1 VKESG
6 VLIDVHG
13 NPLKP
18 KSKDLQKEE
27 AAPSVGSNRS
37 SVFSSVISGLTPSK
51 LSGILND
58 AVESDPAEFFALA
71 EEMEERDLHYHS
83 VLGTRKRAVTKLEI
97 AIEPVDDSPEEIE
110 IAELVR
116 LVVET
121 PEFDEMREDMLDA
134 FGKGI
139 SVIEQIWDTSGDKWI
154 PRQWKWRDPRFFDFD
169 EKTRSELMLKEGQD
183 LKPLTPGKFICHK
196 AKVKSGLPI
205 RGGLARLCALAFM
218 MKNYTLKDWIQFCE
232 IFGMPLRLG
241 RYDASASEDDKRRL
255 LRAVLSIAGDAGAII
270 PKGMDIEFINAT
282 SGRGEAVFG
291 KLADYLDKQVSKAV
305 LGQTMTT
312 DDGSSQAQAKVHDD
326 VRDDIRDADKR
337 RAEAT
342 MQRDVVN
349 QVVAINY
356 GVRERYP
363 KLTLIV
369 TEVEDTEALANALSA
384 LVPLGLRVKQQ
395 QVREKFGLEE
405 PEDGDELLVTS
416 SSAENPSEKP
426 PEKQANKKAL
436 NSSDDPIEEID
447 EITEEELAKWEETF
461 APLLAPVLDA
471 ADKADDFEAFLEKV
485 DEIFADAEDGE
496 LIISMA
502 KAMAKARINGLANG

>member
-1 VKESG
+1 MKESG

-18 KSKDLQKEE
+18 KPKELAKEE
-27 AAPSVGSNRS
+27 AAPSVGSNRP
-37 SVFSSVISGLTPSK
+37 SVFGSVVSGLTPSK
-51 LSGILND
+51 LAGILND

-97 AIEPVDDSPEEIE
+97 AIEPVDDSAEEIE

-169 EKTRSELMLKEGQD
+169 EKTRSELLLKEGQN

-205 RGGLARLCALAFM
+205 RGGLARLCALSFM

-241 RYDASASEDDKRRL
+241 RYDTSASEDDKRRL

-270 PKGMDIEFINAT
+270 PKGMEIEFINAT

-356 GVRERYP
+356 GVREKYP

-405 PEDGDELLVTS
+405 PEDGDELLVTGVT
-416 SSAENPSEKP
+416 AEEPALKP
-426 PEKQANKKAL
+426 AANKKAL
-436 NSSDDPIEEID
+436 NNSDAPSEEID
-447 EITEEELAKWEETF
+447 EITLEELDKWEETF

-471 ADKADDFEAFLEKV
+471 ADEADSFEAFLERV
-485 DEIFADAEDGE
+485 DELFGEAEDGE
-496 LIISMA
+496 MIISLA
-502 KAMAKARINGLANG
+502 RAMAKARINGLADG

>member
-1 VKESG
+1 MKESG

-18 KSKDLQKEE
+18 KPKDLQQEE
-27 AAPSVGSNRS
+27 AAPSVGSNRP
-37 SVFSSVISGLTPSK
+37 SVFSSVVSGLNPSK
-51 LSGILND
+51 LAGILND

-97 AIEPVDDSPEEIE
+97 AIEPVDDTPEEIE

-169 EKTRSELMLKEGQD
+169 EKTRSELLLKEGQD
-183 LKPLTPGKFICHK
+183 LKPLTPGKYICHK

-205 RGGLARLCALAFM
+205 RGGLARLCALSFM

-241 RYDASASEDDKRRL
+241 RYDASASEEDKRRL

-270 PKGMDIEFINAT
+270 PKGMEIEFINAT

-312 DDGSSQAQAKVHDD
+312 DDGSSQAQAKVHDE

-349 QVVAINY
+349 QIVAINY
-356 GVRERYP
+356 GIREKYP

-405 PEDGDELLVTS
+405 PEDDDELLITGGTR
-416 SSAENPSEKP
+416 EEP
-426 PEKQANKKAL
+426 PLKQAANKKAL
-436 NSSDDPIEEID
+436 NNIDDPSEEID
-447 EITEEELAKWEETF
+447 AITEEELAKWEETF
-461 APLLAPVLDA
+461 EPLLQPVLDA
-471 ADKADDFEAFLEKV
+471 ADEADNFEAFLERV
-485 DEIFADAEDGE
+485 DELFADAENGE
-496 LIISMA
+496 MIISLA
-502 KAMAKARINGLANG
+502 KAMAKARINGLASG

>member
-1 VKESG
+1 MRESG

-18 KSKDLQKEE
+18 KPKELSTEE
-27 AAPSVGSNRS
+27 AAPSVGNNRP
-37 SVFSSVISGLTPSK
+37 SVFSSVVSGLTPSR
-51 LSGILND
+51 LASILND
-58 AVESDPAEFFALA
+58 AVENDPAEFFALA

-169 EKTRSELMLKEGQD
+169 EKTRSELLLKEGQN
-183 LKPLTPGKFICHK
+183 LRPLTPGKFICHK

-205 RGGLARLCALAFM
+205 RGGLARLCALSFM

-241 RYDASASEDDKRRL
+241 RYDAAASEEDKRRL

-270 PKGMDIEFINAT
+270 PKGMEIEFINAT

-342 MQRDVVN
+342 LQRDVVN

-356 GVRERYP
+356 GLRKKYP

-405 PEDGDELLVTS
+405 PEDGDELLVTGVT
-416 SSAENPSEKP
+416 AEEPALKP
-426 PEKQANKKAL
+426 AANKLKAL
-436 NSSDDPIEEID
+436 NNSDATSEEID
-447 EITEEELAKWEETF
+447 EIIEEELEKWEETF

-471 ADKADDFEAFLEKV
+471 ADEADSFEAFLERI
-485 DEIFADAEDGE
+485 DELFGEAEDGE
-496 LIISMA
+496 MIIALA
-502 KAMAKARINGLANG
+502 KAMAKARINGLADG